1 MCGVLFFLHPFCFVN
16 FILVPS
22 AVYCGGSG
30 NGIHV
35 GRIYSGVRIC
45 RVQARYASRLRF
57 RIAFVFLFSFS
68 FSPFLMRVM
77 MTVIAFLYQPFAGGY
92 GYTGNLAREAS
103 VAAAFNNDGK
113 GFDVVI
119 NCVGP
124 RVPVSILSMVK
135 SKWRTSHLMAYSP
148 HASHSAHTLRL
159 PGVPINYYA
168 APIPIAQSTNS
179 TVVR

>member
-1 MCGVLFFLHPFCFVN
+1 
-16 FILVPS
+16 
-22 AVYCGGSG
+22 
-30 NGIHV
+30 
-35 GRIYSGVRIC
+35 
-45 RVQARYASRLRF
+45 
-57 RIAFVFLFSFS
+57 
-68 FSPFLMRVM
+68 MRVM

-168 APIPIAQSTNS
+168 APIPIALNQPIALLSDDHYSERWTPLLALLLALLALLLDLLTLSVTDADNVKPGCS
-179 TVVR
+179 DKVREQETPSYRESARGH